1 MTPTDAKPEWAQTRR
16 DKARAA
22 RAAAGLPPKK
32 RWPWVVLALIV
43 VGGAGWF
50 ALSSNQPTDA
60 PVAAPEAPQE
70 PVMQLNS
77 SEVIT
82 IAPERLTQMVRVS
95 GPISPRRQA
104 ALTALV
110 GGVVEAVNVRPG
122 DEATEGDV
130 LVQIDTRNLRIQL
143 GQQRNTAEATRAQ
156 LVLAESQLERTR
168 ALIERGLSTSSGL
181 EQAESNVAALRAN
194 LAALEGQVTAA
205 EAALEDAAV
214 TAPFTGIVSARSAE
228 PGQAVSPGAPL
239 LSIVDLSVLE
249 MQGSAPVGVNT
260 QIAPGQKVTVTIE
273 GIAGRTFEGVVD
285 RVNPVAIEG
294 TRTIPV
300 YITLENAEGL
310 LRGGMFATGQIV
322 VAERDDAIAVPA
334 VAIREDAAGDY
345 VLKLENGVLARQAV
359 VRGESWNR
367 GQMVEISEGLAEGD
381 VVVSAP
387 LPELN
392 PGDKFEMVD
401 F

>member
-1 MTPTDAKPEWAQTRR
+1 
-16 DKARAA
+16 
-22 RAAAGLPPKK
+22 
-32 RWPWVVLALIV
+32 
-43 VGGAGWF
+43 
-50 ALSSNQPTDA
+50 
-60 PVAAPEAPQE
+60 
-70 PVMQLNS
+70 MQLNS